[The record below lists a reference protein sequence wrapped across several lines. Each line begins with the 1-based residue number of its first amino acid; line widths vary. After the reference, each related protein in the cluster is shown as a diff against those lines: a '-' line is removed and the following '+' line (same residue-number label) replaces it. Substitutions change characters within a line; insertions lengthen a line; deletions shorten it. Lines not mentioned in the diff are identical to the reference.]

1 MQRVFLVR
9 EHHALGL
16 LVLVAQGKALDRRVS
31 VNDRQGQ
38 AVSNVPVVRVP
49 VRGQGQELAVS
60 VRRVLAEHQVLL
72 GLTSVPTAPLVA
84 VALAVAVAPVVV
96 PPVLLVAVVE
106 RAKRASPS
114 APREQSL
121 SSEKLRRLVA
131 SASPVA
137 MARQ

>member
-1 MQRVFLVR
+1 MQQASLVR

-16 LVLVAQGKALDRRVS
+16 LVPVAQGKALDRRVS

-38 AVSNVPVVRVP
+38 VVSNVQVVPVP
-49 VRGQGQELAVS
+49 VRDQGQELAVS
-60 VRRVLAEHQVLL
+60 VRPVLAEHQALL
-72 GLTSVPTAPLVA
+72 GLTSVPTVPPVA
-84 VALAVAVAPVVV
+84 GALAVAVVPVVV
-96 PPVLLVAVVE
+96 PPVLLVAVAE
-106 RAKRASPS
+106 RARRASPS

-121 SSEKLRRLVA
+121 SSEKLRRLVV